1 MYIFTTDVNTGS
13 TDKKFKKEQNDLNK
27 TQVTEKTLTDSSS
40 VYKFLCLTPKY
51 NNF

>member
-27 TQVTEKTLTDSSS
+27 TQVTEKTLVINPSEFK
-40 VYKFLCLTPKY
+40 YLCLTHK
-51 NNF
+51 F